1 MTRKS
6 RFGKQANIVVAFIVA
21 LTLMLVFGAHLGLFS
36 IFQATPSPGSWIRI
50 YKIRVGD
57 IKQKSGMFGQPI
69 AESTIEKINYDYQI
83 LDLVGAQPARW
94 QLRKR
99 PTVQMERGGYYGAR
113 FTPPITPSLWNYRQ
127 GNNYVIFEFD
137 PDEENAFAPD
147 LIIVVKY
154 IGSEPFGEYRP
165 MMLIPHMDG
174 GGGGGGGGSGG
185 GGGPKSQRRVAKY
198 DVHIIIASK
207 HSSEIPNYYSRS
219 VIELLVDSYYLID
232 GYYLDY
238 QYRDTAIDDR
248 TGLTKIE
255 IVVPEAIPEHEPGDV
270 WLWEY
275 LFNLPKN
282 VKIYE
287 VIRQLAVVYDPS
299 VVVTS
304 ATLTLVVYAP
314 THTEPAT
321 TVTTEVSE
329 MEEYIEKV
337 TETVVFTELQHVT
350 TTVKET
356 VYSTRVWTRTETQLK
371 PVVTTETIAG
381 KGKTRTVTIV
391 QTVKVTPEFYQ
402 LIEELLKNKWLLLIL
417 GLIAASFVIIAIAAV
432 INAAGRRS
440 RGRRRGRRR

>member
-154 IGSEPFGEYRP
+154 IGSEPLGEYRP
-165 MMLIPHMDG
+165 MGIVPH
-174 GGGGGGGGSGG
+174 
-185 GGGPKSQRRVAKY
+185 SQRRLAKY
-198 DVHIIIASK
+198 DVHIIIASQ

-219 VIELLVDSYYLID
+219 VIELLVDSWYLID

-238 QYRDTAIDDR
+238 QYRDTTIDDR

-255 IVVPEAIPEHEPGDV
+255 IVVPETIPEHEPGDV

-287 VIRQLAVVYDPS
+287 VTRQLAVIYDPS

-337 TETVVFTELQHVT
+337 TETVVFTELQYVT
-350 TTVKET
+350 TTVKETVYSTRIWTSGTT

-371 PVVTTETIAG
+371 PVVKTETIAG

-391 QTVKVTPEFYQ
+391 QTVKVTPELYQ